1 MLHIR
6 LPEKVRQQLKAVA
19 ALENKSM
26 TQLLGEIIECFL
38 ETKRVNV

>member
-6 LPEKVRQQLKAVA
+6 LKEKVKQQLKAVA